1 MVIQIGIKNNAVED
15 VEVIRIEEILNALM
29 SESKIEVLK

>member
-1 MVIQIGIKNNAVED
+1 MVMQRGVKNNAVED
-15 VEVIRIEEILNALM
+15 VEVIRIEEILNTLM

>member
-1 MVIQIGIKNNAVED
+1 MAMQRGVKNNAVED